1 MNFWLAKIFCRKNKF
16 NKLRTHAQ
24 TKKKIKKAQNTH
36 TKKKK
41 KKKEKETNVYNTASE
56 SYNDLL
62 ETYFDQYN
70 DLY

>member
-1 MNFWLAKIFCRKNKF
+1 MLVNMNFCLAKMFCRKNKF
-16 NKLRTHAQ
+16 NKLKTHAQ
-24 TKKKIKKAQNTH
+24 TKQ
-36 TKKKK
+36 
-41 KKKEKETNVYNTASE
+41 KEKEKEMNVYNTASE

>member
-24 TKKKIKKAQNTH
+24 TN
-36 TKKKK
+36 
-41 KKKEKETNVYNTASE
+41 KKKEKEKEMNVYNTASE

-62 ETYFDQYN
+62 GTYFDQYN
-70 DLY
+70 DIY

>member
-1 MNFWLAKIFCRKNKF
+1 MLVNMNFWLAKMFCRKNKF
-16 NKLRTHAQ
+16 NKLKTHAQ
-24 TKKKIKKAQNTH
+24 TKQ
-36 TKKKK
+36 
-41 KKKEKETNVYNTASE
+41 KEKEKEMNVYNTASE